1 MKQTKSSLTLQ
12 KNFSVEWKMTTQ
24 LTNNSSNI
32 LPQEDQR
39 LKTHFQLH
47 TIRQANKPPFTRVH
61 QDRYSAT
68 VTINPFQ
75 LLEIHNQLAILEGQL
90 SQITDMVSTIV
101 NQLHEM
107 TH

>member
-1 MKQTKSSLTLQ
+1 
-12 KNFSVEWKMTTQ
+12 MTTQ
-24 LTNNSSNI
+24 LTNNSSNN

-39 LKTHFQLH
+39 PKTHFQLH
-47 TIRQANKPPFTRVH
+47 TIRQANKTQFNTNH
-61 QDRYSAT
+61 QNWYSAT

-75 LLEIHNQLAILEGQL
+75 LLEVHNQLAVLEGQL
-90 SQITDMVSTIV
+90 SQMTDTVAAIV

>member
-1 MKQTKSSLTLQ
+1 
-12 KNFSVEWKMTTQ
+12 MTTP
-24 LTNNSSNI
+24 LLNNSSNNLPQEDHLQEDI

-39 LKTHFQLH
+39 PKTHFQLH
-47 TIRQANKPPFTRVH
+47 TIRQANKPPFTQVH

-75 LLEIHNQLAILEGQL
+75 LLEVHNQLAVLEGQL
-90 SQITDMVSTIV
+90 SQMTDMVAAIV
-101 NQLHEM
+101 NQLHNM

>member
-1 MKQTKSSLTLQ
+1 
-12 KNFSVEWKMTTQ
+12 MTTQ
-24 LTNNSSNI
+24 LTNNSSNN

-39 LKTHFQLH
+39 PKTHFQLH
-47 TIRQANKPPFTRVH
+47 TIRQANKPPFTRNH

-68 VTINPFQ
+68 VTVNPFQ
-75 LLEIHNQLAILEGQL
+75 LLQVHNQLAILEGQL
-90 SQITDMVSTIV
+90 SQINDMVSEIV

>member
-1 MKQTKSSLTLQ
+1 
-12 KNFSVEWKMTTQ
+12 MTTQ
-24 LTNNSSNI
+24 LTNNSSTN

-39 LKTHFQLH
+39 PKTHFQLL
-47 TIRQANKPPFTRVH
+47 TIRQANKPSFTRLH

-68 VTINPFQ
+68 VTVNPFL
-75 LLEIHNQLAILEGQL
+75 LLEVHNQLAIIEGQL
-90 SQITDMVSTIV
+90 SQMTDMVSTIV

>member
-1 MKQTKSSLTLQ
+1 
-12 KNFSVEWKMTTQ
+12 MTTQ
-24 LTNNSSNI
+24 LPNNSSNN

-39 LKTHFQLH
+39 PKTHFQLH
-47 TIRQANKPPFTRVH
+47 TIRQANKPSFTRAH

-68 VTINPFQ
+68 VTVNPFQ
-75 LLEIHNQLAILEGQL
+75 LLEVHNQLAILEGQL
-90 SQITDMVSTIV
+90 SQMTDMVSTIV